1 MNEEDIFASFLGIG
15 NVIAWDVVRAVS
27 HLHSR
32 DIIHRDIKP
41 ANVLVPNF
49 HYKSYKHK
57 NLEMALGKKSIARKL
72 LLLLLLLSLF
82 QVGAK

>member
-1 MNEEDIFASFLGIG
+1 M
-15 NVIAWDVVRAVS
+15 S
-27 HLHSR
+27 HPHSR

-41 ANVLVPNF
+41 ANVLVSNF

-57 NLEMALGKKSIARKL
+57 NLEMVFGKKSIACKL
-72 LLLLLLLSLF
+72 LLLLLVVVLLLLLLLSLF